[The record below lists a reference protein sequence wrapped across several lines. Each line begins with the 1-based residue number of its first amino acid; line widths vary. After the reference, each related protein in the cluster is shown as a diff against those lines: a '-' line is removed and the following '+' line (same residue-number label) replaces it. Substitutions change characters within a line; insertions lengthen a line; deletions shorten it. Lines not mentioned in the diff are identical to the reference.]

1 VGRYTPVVVEGQPA
15 VAPSDVRT
23 TVEHEDRLRRSLF
36 LGGEWRASPSLRL
49 RFDSLVSTF
58 DNTIREDRIAYGV
71 GALLE
76 TPGATAT
83 VTDGVVTA
91 GSIRAG
97 VIDNNTEF
105 SAQAHLNIVLSGRA
119 DVVLG
124 DWSLTPRFSLSRAR
138 SKLDTPLERISFRSL
153 QAPAYAFDVSG
164 AASGRKAV
172 LLTTDLDLSGPAGF
186 AFKRLGARHR
196 IRRRGPD
203 GPPRS
208 AASRVRRSGKDGPD
222 RNRLRRPDQR
232 SVPRLPETRP

>member
-1 VGRYTPVVVEGQPA
+1 M
-15 VAPSDVRT
+15 RT

-105 SAQAHLNIVLSGRA
+105 SAQAHLNIVVSGRA

-138 SKLDTPLERISFRSL
+138 SSW
-153 QAPAYAFDVSG
+153 
-164 AASGRKAV
+164 
-172 LLTTDLDLSGPAGF
+172 
-186 AFKRLGARHR
+186 
-196 IRRRGPD
+196 IRRWRGSPSVRYR
-203 GPPRS
+203 PPPMRS
-208 AASRVRRSGKDGPD
+208 TSTGRRAAGRRLC
-222 RNRLRRPDQR
+222 LRPIW
-232 SVPRLPETRP
+232 T